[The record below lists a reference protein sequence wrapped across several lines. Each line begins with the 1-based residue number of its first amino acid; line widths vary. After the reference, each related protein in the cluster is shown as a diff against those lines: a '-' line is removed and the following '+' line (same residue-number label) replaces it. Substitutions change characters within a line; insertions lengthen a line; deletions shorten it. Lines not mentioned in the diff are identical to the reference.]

1 VNNQN
6 GRQSVGYAGK
16 DNDIEDDDDNDDN
29 DNDDNDND
37 DNDDDNDNDDCDK
50 ANNQNT
56 CVKKAGEIIPII
68 NKEQDIWF

>member
-1 VNNQN
+1 MNNQN

-16 DNDIEDDDDNDDN
+16 DNDIEDVDDN
-29 DNDDNDND
+29 DNDDDGND

-56 CVKKAGEIIPII
+56 CVKKAGEIIPIL
-68 NKEQDIWF
+68 FFTYSLV